1 MSNIDDLMKIYS
13 ELEKINNR
21 INDLETKISSC
32 NSSCEQESKLNK
44 KSLFSFIK
52 EKLST
57 IITFIIKL

>member
-1 MSNIDDLMKIYS
+1 MINIDDLIKIYS
-13 ELEKINNR
+13 ELEKMNNR
-21 INDLETKISSC
+21 INDLENNISSC

-44 KSLFSFIK
+44 NSLFSFIK